1 MQLCGVCTVCV
12 AHPRPCT
19 LTKICKLDWGMGAG
33 IICRTRRSSES
44 QATKLCRLGMRTRKE
59 NFLCSAWKWK
69 SVAGPLSTLCSS
81 ACGNLIN
88 IMIRTDTVCGMG
100 GASDEVASA
109 AWQNDI
115 LLPGPEPG
123 ADPEPGPDM
132 THPPGQA
139 KQLHFLAEQSREPGN
154 RTFGMEFSGRN
165 VLGRTFNDNRT
176 DHHKINPI
184 PDLIGSCGLQGVP
197 LLLLYIHIH

>member
-1 MQLCGVCTVCV
+1 LIESAKRKAPSKTTITGNTFEWGGAQL
-12 AHPRPCT
+12 
-19 LTKICKLDWGMGAG
+19 L
-33 IICRTRRSSES
+33 RRHEKQIKVNSPIS
-44 QATKLCRLGMRTRKE
+44 
-59 NFLCSAWKWK
+59 F
-69 SVAGPLSTLCSS
+69 
-81 ACGNLIN
+81 CGNKVEK
-88 IMIRTDTVCGMG
+88 IRTTKDRKQKET
-100 GASDEVASA
+100 
-109 AWQNDI
+109 Q
-115 LLPGPEPG
+115 
-123 ADPEPGPDM
+123 
-132 THPPGQA
+132 QA